1 MEERGLVK
9 YYAGKF
15 SRYADASA
23 ALARIQTVGFEDAFI
38 VAWFNGKQVTTHR
51 AKQLE

>member
-1 MEERGLVK
+1 VK

-15 SRYADASA
+15 SRYEDASSA
-23 ALARIQTVGFEDAFI
+23 IPRIHSMGYEDAFI
-38 VAWFNGKQVTTHR
+38 VSWYNGNPVSTQK